1 MKAVQQLAELFQMSD
16 SVIEKILK
24 EHQEGIERLDK
35 LHDYYEG
42 NHAILSRTVQSTV
55 LPNNQIVANHAKYIV
70 TMLTGYFIGNPPSY
84 NASDKTAESAVNFT
98 NTFYRKRHVGVHD
111 YMLGKEASITGLA
124 YELIYIPQN
133 DDPDPEYNIV
143 LPKVAKLDPRFTILF
158 KDIDIEQTVRG
169 GLYFIQINDD
179 EQQVWVYTDSE
190 VYVYMT
196 DDVYE
201 GDYELHTFEA
211 REGETAPANPSPH
224 VFGGA
229 PIIRYDNNEINQGDF
244 EQVITL
250 IDAYNLLQSDRLN
263 DKEQLVDAILLITG
277 GKMPDGGMNQLQAD
291 RVLSL
296 PDEGMTAEWLVKNLD
311 EQQVDLLLKSFKK
324 DIHEFSFTPNLTD
337 ENFAGTTSG
346 EAMKFKL
353 FGTEQVLQ
361 EKEVYFERGLRLRL
375 KRIFH
380 YISKSTDEFESSLV
394 KIGFNH
400 AMPTNLPDPVTMVNQ
415 LRGVVSDETLL
426 TLLDFI
432 EDVPGE
438 MEKIQAQKEAESE
451 RFRSENEYPGATRV
465 DLDEEEASDEEQ
477 DS

>member
-1 MKAVQQLAELFQMSD
+1 
-16 SVIEKILK
+16 
-24 EHQEGIERLDK
+24 
-35 LHDYYEG
+35 
-42 NHAILSRTVQSTV
+42 
-55 LPNNQIVANHAKYIV
+55 
-70 TMLTGYFIGNPPSY
+70 
-84 NASDKTAESAVNFT
+84 
-98 NTFYRKRHVGVHD
+98 
-111 YMLGKEASITGLA
+111 
-124 YELIYIPQN
+124 
-133 DDPDPEYNIV
+133 
-143 LPKVAKLDPRFTILF
+143 
-158 KDIDIEQTVRG
+158 
-169 GLYFIQINDD
+169 
-179 EQQVWVYTDSE
+179 
-190 VYVYMT
+190 
-196 DDVYE
+196 
-201 GDYELHTFEA
+201 
-211 REGETAPANPSPH
+211 
-224 VFGGA
+224 
-229 PIIRYDNNEINQGDF
+229 
-244 EQVITL
+244 
-250 IDAYNLLQSDRLN
+250 
-263 DKEQLVDAILLITG
+263 
-277 GKMPDGGMNQLQAD
+277 
-291 RVLSL
+291 
-296 PDEGMTAEWLVKNLD
+296 MTAEWLVKNLD